1 MERAINNNNVFLTGE
16 VKQELGFSHEV
27 FGEKFYTTIL
37 STTRDSGTTDELPL
51 MVSDRL
57 VDVNENWAGKTVN
70 VAGNF
75 RSYNKFI
82 AEGKRALILNVF
94 VKEMCDVAS
103 LGELPPG
110 FVKDKNHIELTGFIC
125 KQPTYR
131 ETPLGREICDI
142 LLAVNRSYG
151 KSDYI
156 PCITW
161 GRNAR
166 YASGLDVGTQI
177 SIKGRV
183 QSRIY
188 RKQISDDEVV
198 DRTAYEVS
206 VSLIERHDESE
217 EELNDDKGE
226 T

>member
-1 MERAINNNNVFLTGE
+1 MERVIKNNNVLLTGE
-16 VKQELGFSHEV
+16 IEQEFDFNHEIY
-27 FGEKFYTTIL
+27 GEKFYTTIL
-37 STTRDSGTTDELPL
+37 STTRDSGTADELPL

-57 VDVNENWAGKTVN
+57 VDVNAEWTGKAVN
-70 VAGNF
+70 VIGNL

-82 AEGKRALILNVF
+82 ADGKRALILNVF
-94 VKEMCDVAS
+94 VKEICDTAS
-103 LGELPPG
+103 LGELPLG
-110 FVKDKNHIELTGFIC
+110 FMKDKNHIELTGFIC

-142 LLAVNRSYG
+142 LLAVNRPYG

-156 PCITW
+156 PCIAW

-166 YASGLDVGTQI
+166 YASELDVGTQI
-177 SIKGRV
+177 SIKGRI

-217 EELNDDKGE
+217 EELNDGE
-226 T
+226 RET

>member
-1 MERAINNNNVFLTGE
+1 MERAIKNNNVLLTGE
-16 VKQELGFSHEV
+16 IKQEFDFSHEI

-37 STTRDSGTTDELPL
+37 STTRDSGTADELPL

-57 VDVNENWAGKTVN
+57 VDVNAEWTGKVVN
-70 VAGNF
+70 VIGTF

-82 AEGKRALILNVF
+82 ADGKRALVLHIF
-94 VKEMCDVAS
+94 AKEMCDVAN
-103 LGELPPG
+103 LGELPLG
-110 FVKDKNHIELTGFIC
+110 FIKDKNRIELTGFIC

-142 LLAVNRSYG
+142 LLAVNRPYG

-156 PCITW
+156 PCIAW

-166 YASGLDVGTQI
+166 YASELDVGTQI
-177 SIKGRV
+177 SIKGRI

-198 DRTAYEVS
+198 NRTAYEVS

-217 EELNDDKGE
+217 EELNDGE
-226 T
+226 RET